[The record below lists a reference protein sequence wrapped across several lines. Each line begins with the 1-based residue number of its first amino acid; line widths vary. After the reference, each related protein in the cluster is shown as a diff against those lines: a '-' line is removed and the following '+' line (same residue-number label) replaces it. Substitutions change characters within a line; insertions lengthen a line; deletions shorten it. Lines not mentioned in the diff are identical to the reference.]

1 MKIRPTGVPLPMNL
15 RPLHDSLD
23 HAHRSPVMVVDDDRL
38 VLLTLAHG
46 LRHAGFEVLE
56 ADNGDDAILMARAH
70 RPGLVLLDIRMQGLS
85 GFDVAQHLKDYERIP
100 FIFVSAFADEDVRQ
114 QAQSLGALACLSKP
128 VDMVDLVSLVARV
141 LDVRDSHFKDPAPGG
156 QGAAEASWAC
166 AATTHAQPSASLPDP
181 MPVSTEA
188 ALALGLLMQREALL
202 RADAWARLHALAQ
215 PHGGDIDLCARLL
228 VAAHEDAL
236 QGGSAHPAHA

>member
-1 MKIRPTGVPLPMNL
+1 MNSLVSNEPTA
-15 RPLHDSLD
+15 

-70 RPGLVLLDIRMQGLS
+70 RPGLALLDIRMQGLS

-114 QAQSLGALACLSKP
+114 QAQALGALACLSKP
-128 VDMVDLVSLVARV
+128 VDMADLVGRVTRV
-141 LDVRDSHFKDPAPGG
+141 LGS
-156 QGAAEASWAC
+156 
-166 AATTHAQPSASLPDP
+166 AATAAP
-181 MPVSTEA
+181 MDAGATAPARGLTPVSTDA
-188 ALALGLLMQREALL
+188 AVALGLLMQREALQ
-202 RADAWARLHALAQ
+202 RPHAWERLQALAQ
-215 PHGGDIDLCARLL
+215 AHGGDIDLCARALL
-228 VAAHEDAL
+228 AAHEAAL
-236 QGGSAHPAHA
+236 HSGTHQPQP